1 MSVEKNL
8 SVIIQSTLVSS
19 QASRAYVLV
28 ELYPGKEK
36 EFCEEIIDKGLIL
49 DSKVERTDFVHGSY
63 DFICVLNGNIS
74 DIDRR
79 IIELRRSL
87 YIRKT
92 VTLICFD
99 MFTWDELKKKVDEEK

>member
-1 MSVEKNL
+1 
-8 SVIIQSTLVSS
+8 VSS
-19 QASRAYVLV
+19 KSFRAYVLV

-36 EFCEEIIDKGLIL
+36 EFCEEILEKGLVL

-63 DFICVLNGNIS
+63 DFIYVLNGEMA

-79 IIELRRSL
+79 IIELRRSI

-92 VTLICFD
+92 ETLICFE
-99 MFTWDELKKKVDEEK
+99 MFTWDAVKQKVDEEK